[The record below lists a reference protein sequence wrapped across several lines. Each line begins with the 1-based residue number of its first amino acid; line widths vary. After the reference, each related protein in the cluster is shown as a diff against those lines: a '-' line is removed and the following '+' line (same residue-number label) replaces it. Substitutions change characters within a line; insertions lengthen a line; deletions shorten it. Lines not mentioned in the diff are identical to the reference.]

1 MGPLHT
7 VLAQKGAIHTVNT
20 GFEKPSWYTT
30 DEIRG
35 ETLSWAHTE
44 AHEAIKEECKAVQD
58 SCGVTDISGTAKFKI
73 TGKDA
78 FDFLDKLSCN
88 KLPTKDGRIGLTLF
102 HAPVS
107 YTHLTLPTI
116 YSV

>member
-1 MGPLHT
+1 MYAYAAPNENRPHGRPIRVSPLHT

-20 GFEKPSWYTT
+20 GFEKPSWYST

-58 SCGVTDISGTAKFKI
+58 SCGA
-73 TGKDA
+73 
-78 FDFLDKLSCN
+78 
-88 KLPTKDGRIGLTLF
+88 
-102 HAPVS
+102 VS

-116 YSV
+116 LLV